1 MKAVDHSKEFGC
13 TLVEMR
19 SLMEARGAEAI
30 VRLSTEHDGVEGL
43 CKKLKVDPVRGL
55 SNNAVELDRRRAAF
69 GSNTIPPAKSK
80 NFARLV
86 FDACRDPTLII
97 LVAAGFVN
105 LALSFYEPE
114 MHSPVDEETVTAAA
128 LVVGELMSN
137 STLGRRGCRIASLPL
152 SVP

>member
-1 MKAVDHSKEFGC
+1 MKLLHKRHEVVDHAKEYGC
-13 TLVEMR
+13 TLTEMR

-43 CKKLKVDPVRGL
+43 CQKLKVDPVRGL
-55 SNNAVELDRRRAAF
+55 PNNAAELDRRRAVF

-80 NFARLV
+80 SFARLV

-97 LVAAGFVN
+97 LVVSGFVN

-114 MHSPVDEETVTAAA
+114 IQSPIDEET
-128 LVVGELMSN
+128 
-137 STLGRRGCRIASLPL
+137 
-152 SVP
+152 